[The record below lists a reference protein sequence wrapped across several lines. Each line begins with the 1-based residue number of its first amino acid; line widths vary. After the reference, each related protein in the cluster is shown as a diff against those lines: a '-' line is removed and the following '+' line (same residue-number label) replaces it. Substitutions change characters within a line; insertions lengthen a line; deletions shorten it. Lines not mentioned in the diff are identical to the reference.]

1 MPPVSL
7 ARRRHSVPVWA
18 YGCRSATW
26 FENPRIPRFAP
37 DTRGVP
43 PQRYSTVQYYN
54 CWLLLVILGRFRDPR
69 KRAKKGLFLGVS
81 KTTLFLHFLTS
92 LITHRHHQNI
102 IITSLLH
109 HFIINFTHHITSY
122 NSSTLQRPQKHD
134 FGTPKTPLFWPLKNT
149 PFLTPKTLFF
159 VIIKIIIINVIN
171 TSSETSKITFFSFFN
186 FFKNRK
192 LFFKSAN

>member
-26 FENPRIPRFAP
+26 FENPRIPRFTP

-43 PQRYSTVQYYN
+43 PQCCLAQNYH

-81 KTTLFLHFLTS
+81 KTTLFFMFFGFLTS
-92 LITHRHHQNI
+92 LLHHQLFINSSS
-102 IITSLLH
+102 TH